1 MSDVLNPVDVER
13 SIRDAADEI
22 ARNVRVV
29 SDAERDARHKRVL
42 YDRAF
47 AQAYLAAEGPAHE
60 KKYRAELATGSERDL
75 MEVAELAYRH
85 AERLSK
91 SLEAK
96 LRAFQ
101 SVGASIRSMYS
112 GQAS

>member
-13 SIRDAADEI
+13 SIRETADEI
-22 ARNVRVV
+22 ARMVRVV

-47 AQAYLAAEGPAHE
+47 AGAYLAAEGPAHE
-60 KKYRAELATGSERDL
+60 RKYRAELGTAGERDL
-75 MEVAELAYRH
+75 MEVAELAYRY
-85 AERLSK
+85 AERQSK
-91 SLEAK
+91 ALEAK